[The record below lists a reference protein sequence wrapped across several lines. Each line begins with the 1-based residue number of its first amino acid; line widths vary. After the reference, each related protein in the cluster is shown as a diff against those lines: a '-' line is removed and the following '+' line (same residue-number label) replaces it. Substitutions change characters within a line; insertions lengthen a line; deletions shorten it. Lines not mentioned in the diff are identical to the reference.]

1 MKFDDGEG
9 GRDRTIRP
17 DAHGHFP
24 FDRQV
29 CEVVETQSLAV
40 PADLTLEEASSDRP
54 LHPELL
60 RGAWPRAADLVADQT
75 ISGRNPKLRNGV
87 LELIS
92 SSEGQVEIRVGEA
105 RSGLTPAVVAPL
117 AISQLR

>member
-1 MKFDDGEG
+1 
-9 GRDRTIRP
+9 
-17 DAHGHFP
+17 
-24 FDRQV
+24 
-29 CEVVETQSLAV
+29 
-40 PADLTLEEASSDRP
+40 

-60 RGAWPRAADLVADQT
+60 RGAWPSAANLVADQT
-75 ISGRNPKLRNGV
+75 ISGRNPELRYGV

-117 AISQLR
+117 AISQLRQRVHDGGPCQLLATLAAVWPNRSFLPSSVTAGCAENGSAFA

>member
-1 MKFDDGEG
+1 MTGKAAAIVRSGPM
-9 GRDRTIRP
+9 RTAISPSIAKRAKSSKLKASP
-17 DAHGHFP
+17 C
-24 FDRQV
+24 RR
-29 CEVVETQSLAV
+29 TS
-40 PADLTLEEASSDRP
+40 LEEASSDRP

-60 RGAWPRAADLVADQT
+60 RGAWPRAANLVADQT
-75 ISGRNPKLRNGV
+75 ISGRNPKLRYGV